1 MASQSDSAHERTE
14 HATPKR
20 QETARQEGRLPRS
33 AELTTAAVVLAGAS
47 GLHLLGRGL
56 GGNMSTLLRGGL
68 SLTREQA
75 LSTGEI
81 APQLAAAMRTTM
93 HGCAPLFGL
102 VVAAALLAP
111 LALGG
116 WNFTP
121 QALVPNFTRL
131 SPQQGFARMLSVRGL
146 VELGK
151 SLAKF
156 AVVALIAVWVLSRDT
171 HALLALGREP
181 LNVAIGHA
189 LALCADAL
197 LFLASGLLLI
207 AAVDVPFQLWQ
218 HAKQLRMSREEIRE
232 EMKDTDGSPEVKN
245 RIRSLQ
251 QAIAK
256 RRMMH
261 EVPTADVVV
270 VNPTHYAVALR
281 YDENR
286 MRAPR
291 VVAKGVDLIAARIR
305 ELASEHRVP
314 VFEAAPLARALY
326 RGCDIGAEV
335 PAALYVAVA
344 QVLSYVFQ
352 LRDARRVG
360 APPPPPPSVAEP
372 VPPVAPADI
381 RGEV

>member
-1 MASQSDSAHERTE
+1 VGTQSDSAQERTE
-14 HATPKR
+14 SATPKR
-20 QETARQEGRLPRS
+20 QESARQEGRLPRS
-33 AELTTAAVVLAGAS
+33 AELTAAAVVLTCAG
-47 GLHLLGRGL
+47 GLHFLGKSL
-56 GGNMSTLLRGGL
+56 GGDLSSLLRVGL
-68 SLTREQA
+68 TLTREQA
-75 LSTGEI
+75 LQSGEI
-81 APQLAAAMRTTM
+81 GPQLAGALRTAMYA
-93 HGCAPLFGL
+93 CAPLFGL

-116 WNFTP
+116 WNFSP
-121 QALVPNFTRL
+121 QALVPNFGRL
-131 SPQQGFARMLSVRGL
+131 SPQAGLARMFSVRGL

-156 AVVALIAVWVLSRDT
+156 ALVALIAVWILARDSN
-171 HALLALGREP
+171 ALLALGREP
-181 LNVAIGHA
+181 LNIAIGHA
-189 LALCADAL
+189 IALSAEAL
-197 LFLASGLLLI
+197 LYLASGLLVI

-245 RIRSLQ
+245 RIRSVQ
-251 QAIAK
+251 QALAK

-281 YDENR
+281 YDESR

-305 ELASEHRVP
+305 ELASDHKIP
-314 VFEAAPLARALY
+314 IFEAPPLARALY
-326 RGCDIGAEV
+326 RGCDIGSEI

-352 LRDARRVG
+352 LRDARRSG
-360 APPPPPPSVAEP
+360 ASPPP
-372 VPPVAPADI
+372 APEVGKRMGPATSPDT